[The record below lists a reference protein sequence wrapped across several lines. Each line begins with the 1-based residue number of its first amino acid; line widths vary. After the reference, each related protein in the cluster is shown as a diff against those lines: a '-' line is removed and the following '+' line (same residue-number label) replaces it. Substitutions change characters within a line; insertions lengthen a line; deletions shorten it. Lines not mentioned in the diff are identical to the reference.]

1 MSGFVYYYSSALMIS
16 FAFVNMNSI
25 YEGVN
30 APRSRTYLTSSRM
43 KRFGFLS
50 ECIIYLA
57 ITKQRKNEKKKKKKK
72 KHKPPKAVLPLRFQM
87 FHVRR
92 CSNFMP
98 PPNLGEV
105 EGANW
110 FRPVRPSV
118 CPSVTLFGSCG
129 TQEPLM
135 LES

>member
-57 ITKQRKNEKKKKKKK
+57 ITKQRKNEKKKK
-72 KHKPPKAVLPLRFQM
+72 HIPPKAVLPLRFQM
-87 FHVRR
+87 FHVRC
-92 CSNFMP
+92 CSNFM

-110 FRPVRPSV
+110 FRPVRQSV